1 MRPYALR
8 PYGVV
13 RYDHDAVDVV
23 GHDDER
29 VQFDFGPVGGGTRP
43 FLAGDEAELVQT
55 DRIAFDGSEQT
66 FPVVGANRD
75 EIRPARRVIVAAE
88 ADGPAVVF
96 VAVEHYSG
104 RRRGGG
110 RLGTPGRGVTRY
122 APTGPAAYSNNAFTR
137 PSDVGET
144 AMAVIVMRM

>member
-1 MRPYALR
+1 MR

-13 RYDHDAVDVV
+13 RYDHDAVGVV

-43 FLAGDEAELVQT
+43 FLAGDEGVLVQT
-55 DRIAFDGSEQT
+55 DRIAFDGPEQT
-66 FPVVGANRD
+66 FAAVGAYRD

-96 VAVEHYSG
+96 AAVERHRPFIVRAQRVAPLLRPAKTSAVCRASAFTP
-104 RRRGGG
+104 RRRSAS
-110 RLGTPGRGVTRY
+110 L
-122 APTGPAAYSNNAFTR
+122 
-137 PSDVGET
+137 
-144 AMAVIVMRM
+144 I